1 MSIETYQGLTPS
13 YERATS
19 LVPGSYLPAYQW
31 FLSHEGEVGPRPWKD
46 HAPKDMP
53 ITLVAQR
60 GIHKPG
66 GQDYAIS
73 ITIANPTIYG
83 ADSVHLLDDS
93 TWMIQYCEH
102 HHNTGR
108 KPCSPRYNQALI
120 NCLEDGVPVGVFY
133 KTGNEYQCLGLAFLE
148 SYNNVAGIFTLH
160 GPVHKLDSGALSPI
174 SAKEIEDAL
183 ENAAKLR
190 ADVLFNSKTLD
201 LDYLGSSHEGKH
213 DFTSLKREL
222 KNAHGETFKMDLIE
236 AYNGQCAISGYDALP
251 ALDATYLSSYLGA
264 ASNTPSAGILLR
276 TDLGALYQ
284 QSLISIRPD
293 TYEVTVS
300 GALRNTAYNHF
311 DRRRISLPSNEQ
323 LWPSKARLEAHHSS
337 FMQLNC

>member
-1 MSIETYQGLTPS
+1 MSIETYQGLTLS

-19 LVPGSYLPAYQW
+19 LVPDSYLPAYQW

-83 ADSVHLLDDS
+83 ADSVHLLDDG

-108 KPCSPRYNQALI
+108 KPGSPRYNQALI
-120 NCLEDGVPVGVFY
+120 NCLEDGVPVGVFH
-133 KTGNEYQCLGLAFLE
+133 KTDNEYQCLGLAFLE

-201 LDYLGSSHEGKH
+201 LDYLGSSHEGKR
-213 DFTSLKREL
+213 DFTSLKRDL
-222 KNAHGETFKMDLIE
+222 KK
-236 AYNGQCAISGYDALP
+236 CP
-251 ALDATYLSSYLGA
+251 
-264 ASNTPSAGILLR
+264 R
-276 TDLGALYQ
+276 
-284 QSLISIRPD
+284 
-293 TYEVTVS
+293 
-300 GALRNTAYNHF
+300 RNV
-311 DRRRISLPSNEQ
+311 
-323 LWPSKARLEAHHSS
+323 
-337 FMQLNC
+337 